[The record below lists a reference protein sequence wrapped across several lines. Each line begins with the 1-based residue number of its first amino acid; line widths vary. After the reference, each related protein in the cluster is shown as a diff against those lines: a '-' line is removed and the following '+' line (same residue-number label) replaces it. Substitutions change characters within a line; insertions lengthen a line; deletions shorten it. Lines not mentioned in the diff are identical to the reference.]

1 MARWVEEFCW
11 WGGGD
16 TRSDNSFHF
25 GKLCLRS
32 QVIIYSTHG
41 DLERGKK
48 FVLESP
54 FYVLH
59 YSLVGQHGAGSFI
72 EVESD
77 SDRGNRS

>member
-1 MARWVEEFCW
+1 ME
-11 WGGGD
+11 D
-16 TRSDNSFHF
+16 THTRSDNSFHF

-48 FVLESP
+48 FALESP

-59 YSLVGQHGAGSFI
+59 YSLVGPNGAGSFM
-72 EVESD
+72 ES
-77 SDRGNRS
+77 